1 MINKLSNS
9 TVSNILKKRS
19 HDKRVLFFENVIL
32 NDIKKLFEQVMP
44 NVSNTEKPKSWEEFE
59 ELLKQQTKLDD
70 LPPEFKKMA
79 KRKWEEASKLE
90 EKLKSGDADSESLM
104 KEVEGKETAYT
115 ASTFFQQAGER
126 VSELAT
132 DPETYKMLALGVLL
146 TLAFP
151 VAAPIVVIGGTAL
164 AASSAIS
171 QASEGDY
178 GAAAVDT
185 TLGILPFGSKS
196 VRGSFVPRSRT
207 QISPRTRIQQ
217 PSKQGSAEAPKD
229 LTRPESLDLKPKEL
243 GPFVA
248 PETKYKLSAEQMAD
262 LEPLSQTFAGW
273 KMNPWEA
280 GSKASEFIEPK
291 RQGMPGTAVR
301 SDTPAG
307 YRRISPFNLT
317 KKEIA
322 RIEKFGN
329 VAEKEALARARQKQL
344 GKAIGGSVGERIQ
357 DSDTPFMKAVIDRY
371 TALNNARVPET
382 AEAGE
387 YLSLSGSP
395 NPSFVRHLPPRI
407 SSVPVIP
414 QRPWA
419 FGSLESY
426 QEAVSKQLD
435 RPLNKEE
442 LTYTEKVYNEDV
454 KRRRIETQEREIRP
468 DFDVSQIQGKR
479 TEEKG
484 PIRKAAEKTASIAAT
499 ASAAA
504 ESTPVYPEALTVKPP
519 PPIVSRANL
528 PRVKQ
533 YEYTPEI
540 PTRTRAIERSSVYPS
555 DFSSVDVS
563 SSPLTVSVDSSAG
576 IPNIPTIPVDMS
588 PDANVRNIVAS
599 SLTGSRSTAPS
610 SSTNVNTASEVGGK
624 PIVGPSTK
632 SGIKTPLKLPGFP
645 FEPKPFTDDGSG
657 AGSVGRLT
665 NQDIGIALDRI
676 IGQRSGAY
684 RIR

>member
-44 NVSNTEKPKSWEEFE
+44 NVSNIEKPKSWEEFE
-59 ELLKQQTKLDD
+59 ELLKQQTGLKE

-126 VSELAT
+126 VAELAT

-151 VAAPIVVIGGTAL
+151 AAAPIIVIGGTAL

-178 GAAAVDT
+178 GAAAVDA

-217 PSKQGSAEAPKD
+217 PSKAPVETPEN
-229 LTRPESLDLKPKEL
+229 LTRPESLNFKPKEL
-243 GPFVA
+243 EPFVA
-248 PETKYKLSAEQMAD
+248 PESKYNLSAEQMAE
-262 LEPLSQTFAGW
+262 LEPISQAFAGW

-280 GSKASEFIEPK
+280 ARNASEFIEPK

-301 SDTPAG
+301 ADTPAG

-329 VAEKEALARARQKQL
+329 MAEKEALARARQKKL
-344 GKAIGGSVGERIQ
+344 GKAVGGSVGERIS

-387 YLSLSGSP
+387 YLSLGGYQ
-395 NPSFVRHLPPRI
+395 NPSFVRTTPKPKITLT
-407 SSVPVIP
+407 PVIP

-454 KRRRIETQEREIRP
+454 KRRRIETQEREIKT
-468 DFDVSQIQGKR
+468 DFDFSKLNSNKY
-479 TEEKG
+479 EEKG
-484 PIRKAAEKTASIAAT
+484 PIRKAAEKMAAT
-499 ASAAA
+499 AATVSAAA

-519 PPIVSRANL
+519 PPIVSRVNL
-528 PRVKQ
+528 PQVKQ
-533 YEYTPEI
+533 YEYIPQIPPRNITPE
-540 PTRTRAIERSSVYPS
+540 SSTVYPKN
-555 DFSSVDVS
+555 FSTINVS
-563 SSPLTVSVDSSAG
+563 SSP
-576 IPNIPTIPVDMS
+576 ITIPVDAT
-588 PDANVRNIVAS
+588 PPI
-599 SLTGSRSTAPS
+599 STAPVDLS
-610 SSTNVNTASEVGGK
+610 PTSNIRGVVATSLAGSRRTNQASASNLNTTGTPGVPA
-624 PIVGPSTK
+624 PIVDPSTK
-632 SGIKTPLKLPGFP
+632 PSIKSPIKFPGFP
-645 FEPKPFTDDGSG
+645 FQPKPFTDDGGG

-665 NQDIGIALDRI
+665 NQDVGIALDRI